1 MAVRGHPGSIPGF
14 HRWIGARYRYL
25 IHLPRKPLDNFK
37 MSLVSTEHSRKLP
50 QNISSEFIYGW
61 ILKNTHI
68 HLEKNPRVE
77 PECLLAIVKTAINR
91 PETES
96 PGFLFSRLM
105 DIQDTYPSTYY
116 EIREWDQRAT
126 R

>member
-1 MAVRGHPGSIPGF
+1 MAVRGHPGSISGF

-61 ILKNTHI
+61 ILKTHT
-68 HLEKNPRVE
+68 HPPRKKSKGGTRVSLGDRE
-77 PECLLAIVKTAINR
+77 NR
-91 PETES
+91 YKPT
-96 PGFLFSRLM
+96 
-105 DIQDTYPSTYY
+105 
-116 EIREWDQRAT
+116 
-126 R
+126 